1 MSPSDVLISTYL
13 SVVEVIVSVV
23 SFVELS
29 VESVAFCAPD
39 SDVVPEPQA
48 LRATLSANAENMA
61 VARAVSST
69 SQANRIHPA
78 ARTNNFFNMLLYCS
92 LSDDALGKEALVHA
106 SEVVVRSRK
115 FLGMLGVVASVNV
128 FYKVAQICALAV
140 VVNGCGH

>member
-23 SFVELS
+23 SFAELS

-48 LRATLSANAENMA
+48 LRATLSANIE
-61 VARAVSST
+61 
-69 SQANRIHPA
+69 
-78 ARTNNFFNMLLYCS
+78 NNFFNMLLYCS
-92 LSDDALGKEALVHA
+92 LSDDALGEEALVHA
-106 SEVVVRSRK
+106 SEVVVSGRK
-115 FLGMLGVVASVNV
+115 FLGMLGVVASVDV

>member
-13 SVVEVIVSVV
+13 SVVEVIVFVV

-48 LRATLSANAENMA
+48 LRATLSANIE
-61 VARAVSST
+61 
-69 SQANRIHPA
+69 
-78 ARTNNFFNMLLYCS
+78 NNFFNMLLYCS

-115 FLGMLGVVASVNV
+115 FLGMLGIVASVDV

>member
-23 SFVELS
+23 SFAELS

-39 SDVVPEPQA
+39 SDAVPEPQA
-48 LRATLSANAENMA
+48 LRATLSANIE
-61 VARAVSST
+61 
-69 SQANRIHPA
+69 
-78 ARTNNFFNMLLYCS
+78 NNFFNMLLYCS

-115 FLGMLGVVASVNV
+115 FLGMLGVVASVDV
-128 FYKVAQICALAV
+128 FYKVAQICTLAV

>member
-48 LRATLSANAENMA
+48 LRATLSANIE
-61 VARAVSST
+61 
-69 SQANRIHPA
+69 
-78 ARTNNFFNMLLYCS
+78 NNFFNMLLYCS
-92 LSDDALGKEALVHA
+92 LSDDALGEEALVHA
-106 SEVVVRSRK
+106 SEVVVSSRK
-115 FLGMLGVVASVNV
+115 FLGMLGVVASVDV